1 MIICVLDLRNNT
13 FHGTIPETFAKNFRS
28 LNLNGNQLEG
38 PLPQSL
44 VNCKHLEVLDL
55 GNNKIN
61 NTFPHWLGTFPN
73 LWVLV
78 LRSNRFHGPIENP
91 STKVSFTNLRI
102 IDLDHNEFHGLL
114 PEKYFNYLNAMMN
127 ANANKG
133 ELKYI
138 GDNYYH
144 DSVMVILKRLSIELV
159 KIQNLFTT
167 IDFSNNC
174 FKGEIPKS
182 IGKLKS
188 LKGLNMSPINLQV
201 TCLYHYEI

>member
-1 MIICVLDLRNNT
+1 MECSLLWFVISVHSMFLICLIITWVIWFLHVLENWVIICVLDLRNNT

-55 GNNKIN
+55 GNTKIN

-127 ANANKG
+127 ANA
-133 ELKYI
+133 
-138 GDNYYH
+138 D
-144 DSVMVILKRLSIELV
+144 
-159 KIQNLFTT
+159 
-167 IDFSNNC
+167 
-174 FKGEIPKS
+174 
-182 IGKLKS
+182 
-188 LKGLNMSPINLQV
+188 
-201 TCLYHYEI
+201 